1 MMQEKR
7 TRRAPATKTTVK
19 LDPKAH
25 AWLSLIAEKY
35 ETTLSGA
42 IYKLISKYEPE
53 IIELQDQIDAL
64 KEKHLSE

>member
-1 MMQEKR
+1 MEQDRRR
-7 TRRAPATKTTVK
+7 TQAKTTKTTVK

-64 KEKHLSE
+64 KEKHLNE